1 MNAPKWDG
9 KRWRIRVMKEGRSF
23 SFSSSVPG
31 PKGRREVLKKYD
43 QWYFGEASGEKT
55 VGRVAHEFL
64 EDVKARRGETS
75 EAYTQYER
83 YIRLYI
89 APRIA
94 QKKICKVTLRDWQSV
109 INEAS
114 GSNKP
119 LSEKTLKNLRGIIKG
134 IIKFGYEDYQCE
146 LLRGDLYIPK
156 GHSRKEKEILQKDDA
171 RRLLEESD
179 LWYHPLFCFL
189 LLTGMRPGEAL
200 GLKTSDINN
209 DIITIRRAVNA
220 AGQIT
225 EGKNENARRVIPIG
239 TMTREILDK
248 TIKRNE
254 EYKLHTEWIFCSPDG
269 SKGNQSSMR
278 NHWLKLKAERNL
290 PGSVYSL
297 RHTFISMMKNVLPEQ
312 SIKDIVGH
320 SVSMTT
326 FETYGHFVDGD
337 QKRAA
342 EVIDLTFGQN
352 LGQNESITSGQSEET
367 IPQTP

>member
-1 MNAPKWDG
+1 MTSPKWDG

-31 PKGRREVLKKYD
+31 AKGRKEVQQKYD
-43 QWYFGEASGEKT
+43 QWFYGEASGSKT
-55 VGRVAHEFL
+55 VGRVAQEFL
-64 EDVKARRGETS
+64 EDVKARRGDNS
-75 EAYTQYER
+75 EAYSQYER

-94 QKKICKVTLRDWQSV
+94 SVKISKVTLRDWQSV

-114 GSNKP
+114 GRNKA

-146 LLRGDLYIPK
+146 LLRGNLYIPK

-200 GLKTSDINN
+200 GLQVDDVRGSIV
-209 DIITIRRAVNA
+209 TIKRSVNA
-220 AGQIT
+220 SGQIT
-225 EGKNENARRVIPIG
+225 EGKNENSRRVVPIG
-239 TMTREILDK
+239 NMTRAILDK
-248 TIKRNE
+248 TIQRNN
-254 EYKLHTEWIFCSPDG
+254 EYKLHTKWIFCSPDG
-269 SKGNQSSMR
+269 SMGNQSTMR
-278 NHWLKLKAERNL
+278 NHWEKLKKERNL
-290 PGSVYSL
+290 PGTVYSL

-342 EVIDLTFGQN
+342 EIIDLTFGQN
-352 LGQNESITSGQSEET
+352 LGQNESTTDGL
-367 IPQTP
+367 

>member
-1 MNAPKWDG
+1 MTSPKWDG
-9 KRWRIRVMKEGRSF
+9 KRWRIRVMKEGRPF

-31 PKGRREVLKKYD
+31 AKGRKEVQQKYD
-43 QWYFGEASGEKT
+43 QWFYGEASGSKT
-55 VGRVAHEFL
+55 VGRVAQEFL
-64 EDVKARRGETS
+64 EDVKARRGENS
-75 EAYTQYER
+75 EAYSQYER

-94 QKKICKVTLRDWQSV
+94 SVKICKVTLRDWQSV

-114 GSNKP
+114 GRNKA

-146 LLRGDLYIPK
+146 LLRGNLYIPK
-156 GHSRKEKEILQKDDA
+156 GHSKKEKEILQKDDA

-200 GLKTSDINN
+200 GLQVDDVRGSIV
-209 DIITIRRAVNA
+209 TIKRSVNA

-225 EGKNENARRVIPIG
+225 EGKNENARRVVPIG
-239 TMTREILDK
+239 NMTRAILDK
-248 TIKRNE
+248 TIQRNN
-254 EYKLHTEWIFCSPDG
+254 EYKLHTKWIFCSPDG
-269 SKGNQSSMR
+269 SMGNQSTMR
-278 NHWLKLKAERNL
+278 NHWEKLKKERNL
-290 PGSVYSL
+290 PGTVYSL

-342 EVIDLTFGQN
+342 EIIDLTFGQN
-352 LGQNESITSGQSEET
+352 LGQNESTTDGI
-367 IPQTP
+367 

>member
-1 MNAPKWDG
+1 
-9 KRWRIRVMKEGRSF
+9 MKEGKTF

-31 PKGRREVLKKYD
+31 AKGRKEVQQKYD
-43 QWYFGEASGEKT
+43 QWFYGEASGSKT
-55 VGRVAHEFL
+55 VGRVAQEFL
-64 EDVKARRGETS
+64 EDVKARRGENS
-75 EAYTQYER
+75 EAYSQYER

-94 QKKICKVTLRDWQSV
+94 SVKICKVTLRDWQSV

-114 GSNKP
+114 GRHKA

-146 LLRGDLYIPK
+146 LLRGNLYIPK

-200 GLKTSDINN
+200 GLQVDDVKQNIVNIKRS
-209 DIITIRRAVNA
+209 VNA

-225 EGKNENARRVIPIG
+225 EGKNENARRVVPIG
-239 TMTREILDK
+239 NMTREILDK
-248 TIKRNE
+248 TIERNE
-254 EYKLHTEWIFCSPDG
+254 RYNLGTKWIFCSPDG
-269 SKGNQSSMR
+269 SMGNQSTMR
-278 NHWLKLKAERNL
+278 NHWEKLKKERDL
-290 PGSVYSL
+290 PGTVYSL

-342 EVIDLTFGQN
+342 DIIDLTFGQN
-352 LGQNESITSGQSEET
+352 LGQNESTTDGQ
-367 IPQTP
+367 

>member
-1 MNAPKWDG
+1 MTSPKWDG
-9 KRWRIRVMKEGRSF
+9 KRWRIRVMKEGRTF

-31 PKGRREVLKKYD
+31 AKGRKEVQQKYD
-43 QWYFGEASGEKT
+43 QWFYGEASGSKT
-55 VGRVAHEFL
+55 VGRVAQEFL
-64 EDVKARRGETS
+64 EDVKARRGENS
-75 EAYTQYER
+75 EAYSQYER

-94 QKKICKVTLRDWQSV
+94 SVKISKVTLRDWQSV

-114 GSNKP
+114 GRNKA

-146 LLRGDLYIPK
+146 LLRGNLYIPK

-200 GLKTSDINN
+200 GLQVDDVRGSIV
-209 DIITIRRAVNA
+209 TIKRSVNA
-220 AGQIT
+220 SGQIT
-225 EGKNENARRVIPIG
+225 EGKNENARRVVPIG
-239 TMTREILDK
+239 NMTRAILDK
-248 TIKRNE
+248 TIQRNN
-254 EYKLHTEWIFCSPDG
+254 EYKLHTKWIFCSPDG
-269 SKGNQSSMR
+269 SMGNQSTMR
-278 NHWLKLKAERNL
+278 NHWEKLKKERNL
-290 PGSVYSL
+290 PGTVYSL

-342 EVIDLTFGQN
+342 EIIDLTFGQN
-352 LGQNESITSGQSEET
+352 LGQNESTTDGL
-367 IPQTP
+367 

>member
-1 MNAPKWDG
+1 MISPKWDG
-9 KRWRIRVMKEGRSF
+9 KRWRIREMREGRTF

-31 PKGRREVLKKYD
+31 TRGRKEVIRKYE
-43 QWYFGEASGEKT
+43 QWYYGEASGSKT
-55 VGRVAHEFL
+55 VGRVAQEFL

-75 EAYTQYER
+75 EAYIQYER
-83 YIRLYI
+83 YVRLYI
-89 APRIA
+89 APKIA
-94 QKKICKVTLRDWQSV
+94 SMKICKVTLRDWQSV
-109 INEAS
+109 INEAR
-114 GSNKP
+114 GRNKA

-146 LLRGDLYIPK
+146 LLRGNLYIPK

-200 GLKTSDINN
+200 GLQVDDVKQNIVNIKRS
-209 DIITIRRAVNA
+209 VNA
-220 AGQIT
+220 SGQIT
-225 EGKNENARRVIPIG
+225 EGKNENARRVVPIG
-239 TMTREILDK
+239 NMTREILDK
-248 TIKRNE
+248 TIERNE
-254 EYKLHTEWIFCSPDG
+254 RYNLGTKWIFCSPDG
-269 SKGNQSSMR
+269 SMGNQSTMR
-278 NHWLKLKAERNL
+278 NHWEKLKKERDL
-290 PGSVYSL
+290 PGTVYSL

-342 EVIDLTFGQN
+342 DIIDLTFGQN
-352 LGQNESITSGQSEET
+352 LGQNESTTDGQ
-367 IPQTP
+367 

>member
-31 PKGRREVLKKYD
+31 PKGRKEVQQKYD
-43 QWYFGEASGEKT
+43 QWFYGEASGFKT
-55 VGRVAHEFL
+55 VGQVAHEFL

-89 APRIA
+89 APKLA
-94 QKKICKVTLRDWQSV
+94 QRKISKVTLRDWQSV

-114 GSNKP
+114 GRHKA

-146 LLRGDLYIPK
+146 LLRGNLYIPK
-156 GHSRKEKEILQKDDA
+156 GHSKKEKEILQRDDVK
-171 RRLLEESD
+171 RLLEPSE
-179 LWYHPLFCFL
+179 LWYYNVFVIGLT
-189 LLTGMRPGEAL
+189 TGMRPGEIL
-200 GLKTSDINN
+200 GLRLEDVKGN
-209 DIITIRRAVNA
+209 TIRIKRSVNA
-220 AGQIT
+220 SGQIT

-239 TMTREILDK
+239 NLTRAILDK
-248 TIKRNE
+248 TIQRNRE
-254 EYKLHTEWIFCSPDG
+254 NNLQTEWIFCSPDG
-269 SKGNQSSMR
+269 SMGNQSTMR
-278 NHWLKLKAERNL
+278 NHWNVLKKERNL

-337 QKRAA
+337 QQRAA
-342 EVIDLTFGQN
+342 EIIDLTFGQN
-352 LGQNESITSGQSEET
+352 LGQNESTTDGL
-367 IPQTP
+367 